1 MNIFKNAKRTK
12 GRTVL
17 RIIIAVL
24 MIWILIVLID
34 IVRFFTSDKPISPLI
49 CIESNG
55 CHCFE
60 WREKVG
66 MGYLFEYTYNS
77 EEPFNNG
84 KPDHAVYK
92 FYLIDE
98 EKIQFERK

>member
-1 MNIFKNAKRTK
+1 MKTEKIKKSK

-17 RIIIAVL
+17 KIIIAVL
-24 MIWILIVLID
+24 LIWILIVLID
-34 IVRFFTSDKPISPLI
+34 TVRFFTSDKPISPLI

-55 CHCFE
+55 CGCFE

-66 MGYLFEYTYNS
+66 IGYLFEYNYNS
-77 EEPFNNG
+77 IESYDAK
-84 KPDHAVYK
+84 KPDRAVYK

-98 EKIQFERK
+98 DKMQYERK